1 MRLSDYVFER
11 VEKAGVDSVF
21 LVTGRGALFLT
32 DALAKNEK
40 LKHFCMHHEQAASY
54 AANAYAQLKN
64 DIGVCLVST
73 GCGSTNAVTGVLTAW
88 QDGLPV
94 VFISGQN
101 TLRETQAHTGL
112 AIRTFGQQESDI
124 VSIVNSITKYA
135 VTVQD
140 PNDIGAVIDEAF
152 YLANSGKKG
161 PVWIDIPLDIQSA
174 RIEPQELKRNIF
186 NSTIKSITLNDLDFL
201 RSSLKS
207 SVRPI
212 IVIGAGVRAS
222 ETELRLK
229 EFSETNQI
237 PVVYTGSS
245 PDIYSLSN
253 DLCIGSFGSMGCSRA
268 GSFAVQNSD
277 LVLVL
282 GNRLNSLT
290 TGIDFCK
297 FGREATTIVV
307 DIDAVEHSKESVKI
321 DRLILADLAQF
332 FEDIGVD
339 KLTGDISS
347 WVDKTKSWKMLWSK
361 EAYFINEEKIDLYQL
376 CNALSINLN
385 NDANVITDSGF
396 VEVILPTNMD
406 FGAGRRSVHPY
417 SQGAMGYSIPAVVG
431 AFAAS
436 KNQLVVVVG
445 DGSFMMNMQELES
458 IRHHKIPV
466 KLIVINNNVYSIIE
480 RRQKELFRRRT
491 IGTNPDDGVTVPD
504 FKKLAQVFDMSYYLI
519 ESPSQLDNQISNV
532 LSMDGPVLCEIMGRH
547 DQQYIEVANAKTSTG
562 KFVRRPLEDQWPFIN
577 RELLLSEMIIDP
589 IDL

>member
-11 VEKAGVDSVF
+11 VTEVGVDSVF

-40 LKHFCMHHEQAASY
+40 LKHFCMHNEQAAAY
-54 AANAYAQLKN
+54 AANAYAQIKN
-64 DIGVCLVST
+64 DIAVCLVST
-73 GCGSTNAVTGVLTAW
+73 GCGSTNAITGVLTAW

-101 TLRETQAHTGL
+101 TLRETQVHTGL
-112 AIRTFGQQESDI
+112 KIRTFGQQEADI
-124 VSIVNSITKYA
+124 VSIVESITKYA

-140 PNDIGAVIDEAF
+140 PKDIGRVIDEAF
-152 YLANSGKKG
+152 HLANSGKKG

-174 RIEPQELKRNIF
+174 RVEPEELARKHMNAFSCSAI
-186 NSTIKSITLNDLDFL
+186 LEDLDLL
-201 RSSLKS
+201 RSNLKS

-212 IVIGAGVRAS
+212 VILGAGVRSANAQAS
-222 ETELRLK
+222 FKNFIEANE
-229 EFSETNQI
+229 I

-253 DLCIGSFGSMGCSRA
+253 DLCVGSIGSMGCSRA

-277 LVLVL
+277 LVIVI

-297 FGREATTIVV
+297 FARDATIIVV
-307 DIDAVEHSKESVKI
+307 DIDEIEHSKETIRI
-321 DRLILADLAQF
+321 DYLIKADIADLL
-332 FEDIGVD
+332 ESIGTA
-339 KLTGDISS
+339 KLTQNTSE
-347 WVDKTKSWKMLWSK
+347 WVQKVQHWKSLWSI
-361 EAYFINEEKIDLYQL
+361 ESHFSDNEKVDLYEL
-376 CNALSINLN
+376 ARALSVTLDKNS
-385 NDANVITDSGF
+385 NVVTDSGF

-406 FGAGRRSVHPY
+406 FGDGRRSVHPY
-417 SQGAMGYSIPAVVG
+417 SQGAMGYAIPAVVG

-458 IRHHKIPV
+458 IRHHEIPV
-466 KLIVINNNVYSIIE
+466 KIIVINNNVYSIIE

-491 IGTNPDDGVTVPD
+491 IGTSPDDGVTVPN
-504 FKKLAQVFDMSYYLI
+504 FKKLAGVFDMKYCLI
-519 ESPSQLDNQISNV
+519 DSPVRMEDQLSEMLSNEG
-532 LSMDGPVLCEIMGRH
+532 SVLCEIMGRL

-562 KFVRRPLEDQWPFIN
+562 KFVRRPLEDQWPFIS
-577 RELLLSEMIIDP
+577 RELLLSEMLIEP